1 AARASYQNGVLEIR
15 APKLPQQHDIL
26 SID

>member
-1 AARASYQNGVLEIR
+1 ASYQNGVLEIR

>member
-1 AARASYQNGVLEIR
+1 SYQNGVLEIR